1 MHWYFLCPLFWFCKP
16 GGVGGI
22 LAALMGWGTIS
33 MEGVDTVGGDAE
45 DADPLLR
52 AYSDAGPM
60 PGG

>member
-1 MHWYFLCPLFWFCKP
+1 MFWFCKP